1 MHTLNKEGTDCGS
14 DERKLHSKES
24 VDTRAQVCLFQLVTI
39 VDSCSGCILQTG
51 SVMLILQ
58 FSALNAYF
66 KSSYPQKSK
75 RKVNTLLSMFFISY
89 FHMSLMI
96 THIKIQ
102 CPLLYLQKCKKDF
115 KKSARRRAR
124 THDSAKCKK

>member
-115 KKSARRRAR
+115 
-124 THDSAKCKK
+124 